1 MFPKEHDMALHLLT
15 GLVIGVAA
23 GLLAPKVA
31 PILRPYAKSVI
42 KAGVIA
48 YDQARVK
55 VAELNESTEDTLSE
69 VRAEIEE
76 ERKAADGQRRAQ
88 VGS

>member
-1 MFPKEHDMALHLLT
+1 MALHFVT
-15 GLVIGVAA
+15 GLVFGVAA

-48 YDQARVK
+48 YDQARVA

-76 ERKAADGQRRAQ
+76 ERKAAAGQRRVQ

>member
-1 MFPKEHDMALHLLT
+1 MALPFVT

-31 PILRPYAKSVI
+31 PILRPYAKSAI

-48 YDQARVK
+48 YDQARIA

-76 ERKAADGQRRAQ
+76 ERKAAGGQRLAQ